1 MKKEKIAMIDVVL
14 NGKKVIIFPILIIS
28 FRCLTFILARL
39 IMTTPN
45 YH

>member
-1 MKKEKIAMIDVVL
+1 
-14 NGKKVIIFPILIIS
+14 LIIS

-45 YH
+45 YHWLEVTFTIVVM